1 MDSALSWF
9 VLLFIVIALA
19 YIITRRA
26 FSEKREYEAQNDAF
40 FRHYDRN
47 RR

>member
-1 MDSALSWF
+1 MDSAFSWF
-9 VLLFIVIALA
+9 ILLLIVIALA
-19 YIITRRA
+19 CVITREA

-40 FRHYDRN
+40 FRHYDGN